1 MSYIQARTSSSIN
14 AFAFSFTPSQNPEYG
29 LPDTPMDIIVYAS
42 PNTRN
47 FLPVTRL
54 TEDMPTSISESYT
67 SPVIFTDG
75 DSRFMRFQVM
85 QTIGNRADSHIF
97 AMSEFQLHEA
107 VIDEA
112 ESPYYLNPNVKVA
125 FDALQAELQTMRMR
139 IGAGTA
145 SANDCETLRQAIEAA
160 EQALENATGIKAVRD
175 SGFSILNQKAD
186 IYDLQGRRIVNGR
199 WLLNNGQLPKG
210 VYIVNGKKVLF

>member
-1 MSYIQARTSSSIN
+1 
-14 AFAFSFTPSQNPEYG
+14 
-29 LPDTPMDIIVYAS
+29 
-42 PNTRN
+42 
-47 FLPVTRL
+47 
-54 TEDMPTSISESYT
+54 
-67 SPVIFTDG
+67 
-75 DSRFMRFQVM
+75 
-85 QTIGNRADSHIF
+85 
-97 AMSEFQLHEA
+97 MSEFQLHDA

-112 ESPYYLNPNVKVA
+112 ESPYYLQPDVKVA

>member
-1 MSYIQARTSSSIN
+1 MKNRQPVRVTGTADREKRMKRD
-14 AFAFSFTPSQNPEYG
+14 A
-29 LPDTPMDIIVYAS
+29 
-42 PNTRN
+42 
-47 FLPVTRL
+47 VTRKAYAKINL
-54 TEDMPTSISESYT
+54 SLDVTGRREDGYHLLSS
-67 SPVIFTDG
+67 
-75 DSRFMRFQVM
+75 VM

-112 ESPYYLNPNVKVA
+112 ESPYYLQPDVKVA

-175 SGFSILNQKAD
+175 SGFSILNEKAD
-186 IYDLQGRRIVNGR
+186 IFDLQGRRIINGR